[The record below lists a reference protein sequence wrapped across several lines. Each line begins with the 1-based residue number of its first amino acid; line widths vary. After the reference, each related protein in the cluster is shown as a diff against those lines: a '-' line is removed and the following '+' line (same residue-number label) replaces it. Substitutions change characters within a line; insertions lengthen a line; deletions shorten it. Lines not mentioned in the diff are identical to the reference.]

1 LSQVVLQQ
9 PGLKRLRASMTRSL
23 PVDTPGHSTAFRDA
37 TKTTLGRK
45 GLLTGSEV
53 MAMSAIEL
61 MADKRTMG
69 EMKKRK

>member
-1 LSQVVLQQ
+1 
-9 PGLKRLRASMTRSL
+9 MTRSL